1 MLEVLYP
8 FVQAAPMR
16 HNAAERSLL
25 ETIEISLREPAG
37 LVCAALV
44 LALVTVIARIAAVW

>member
-1 MLEVLYP
+1 
-8 FVQAAPMR
+8 MR
-16 HNAAERSLL
+16 HNAAQRSFR
-25 ETIEISLREPAG
+25 ETLEISLREPAG